1 MKRFE
6 LCGPLP
12 VAGTTTVLEAS
23 AGTGKT
29 FTLAGL
35 VTRYVAEGTATLDEM
50 LLITFGRSATQELR
64 ERVRE
69 ALQDAVRAIGDRASA
84 KGNEL
89 LEYLIDTDEEEL
101 GRREER
107 LKDALAG
114 FDAATIA
121 TVHQFCS
128 IVLKSL
134 GVAGD
139 SEAGVQLVES
149 LEDLVAEIVDDLYLK
164 HFGNIPEQPKLGRDE
179 AMDMARQIAGQPGTE
194 LRPLNAH
201 PDTGAAVRMTFAREF
216 ITELDR
222 RKRQRGIL
230 G

>member
-121 TVHQFCS
+121 TV
-128 IVLKSL
+128 VTAAAGAL
-134 GVAGD
+134 GAFVAGI
-139 SEAGVQLVES
+139 G
-149 LEDLVAEIVDDLYLK
+149 
-164 HFGNIPEQPKLGRDE
+164 GGTMLGAPHR
-179 AMDMARQIAGQPGTE
+179 AARVKQYKKI
-194 LRPLNAH
+194 
-201 PDTGAAVRMTFAREF
+201 
-216 ITELDR
+216 
-222 RKRQRGIL
+222 
-230 G
+230 